1 MKLTFGN
8 MTINLNIFNLRKQPS
23 DHSDQPFDVNM
34 IQEISSEHFEDE
46 GSDIEYLDQES
57 EPYEMEQDFDEAF
70 VRADQVCTTH

>member
-57 EPYEMEQDFDEAF
+57 EPDKVKEGFDE
-70 VRADQVCTTH
+70 VVEQADQVLTTH